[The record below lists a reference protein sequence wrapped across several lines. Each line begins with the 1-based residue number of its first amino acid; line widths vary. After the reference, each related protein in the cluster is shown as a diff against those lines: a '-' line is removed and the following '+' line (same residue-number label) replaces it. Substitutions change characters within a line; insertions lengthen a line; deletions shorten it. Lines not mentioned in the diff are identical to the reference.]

1 MQKIL
6 IPYNMLKPSQ
16 RLLSIDAF
24 RALTM
29 LTMIFVNDVSG
40 VKNIPAWIGHVQ
52 AQEDGL
58 GFADTVFPAFLF
70 IVGLSIPF
78 AIGKRISQQKSF
90 LSTAMHILVRSLAL
104 IIMGF
109 FHVNLENYSQAAVL
123 PYPLWELLITIG
135 FFLVWL
141 DYPADMDKRKR
152 YGLTGA
158 GILLLA
164 AMAALYKGGPA
175 DAPHWMEPSWWGIL
189 GIIGWAYLVCATLYL
204 IVKGNF
210 GAITTILGF
219 FLLINILT
227 HAGLLNFSIP
237 VINDASSASLI
248 MAGAVISSL
257 YTLLD
262 KKRKLGS
269 LWAIFIGLGVLAIV
283 AAFILR
289 PHTAGISKI
298 RATPAWVLICTG
310 ISILVFTAMIWLVDV
325 KGKMNWFKLIRPA
338 GTSTLT
344 CYLIPYLLYSLMMLA
359 GVKYPAALSEG
370 AGGLIR
376 SITISFLVILLV
388 GWMEKRRVRLKI

>member
-1 MQKIL
+1 
-6 IPYNMLKPSQ
+6 MLKPSQ

-40 VKNIPAWIGHVQ
+40 VKNIPAWIDHVQ
-52 AQEDGL
+52 AQDDGL

-90 LSTAMHILVRSLAL
+90 LSTEMHIMVRSLAL
-104 IIMGF
+104 IVMGF
-109 FHVNLENYSQAAVL
+109 FHVNLENYSPAALL
-123 PYPLWELLITIG
+123 PYALWELLITIG

-141 DYPADMDKRKR
+141 DYPADMEKRKK
-152 YGLTGA
+152 YSLIGA

-164 AMAALYKGGPA
+164 AMAFLYKGGPA

-204 IVKGNF
+204 LVKGNF
-210 GAITTILGF
+210 GAITAILGL
-219 FLLINILT
+219 FLLINVLT
-227 HAGLLNFSIP
+227 HAGILNFSIP
-237 VINDASSASLI
+237 VINNASSVSLI
-248 MAGAVISSL
+248 MGGAVISSL

-262 KKRKLGS
+262 KKGKLS
-269 LWAIFIGLGVLAIV
+269 ALWAVFIGLGVLAIT

-298 RATPAWVLICTG
+298 RATPAWVLICSG
-310 ISILVFTAMIWLVDV
+310 ISILMFTAMIWLVDV
-325 KGKMNWFKLIRPA
+325 KGKMNWFKWIRPA

-344 CYLIPYLLYSLMMLA
+344 CYLIPYLLYSILALA
-359 GVKYPAALSEG
+359 GFKFPVALSEG
-370 AGGLIR
+370 MPGLLR
-376 SITISFLVILLV
+376 SIAIAFLVIFLV
-388 GWMEKRRVRLKI
+388 GWMEKKRVRLKI

>member
-1 MQKIL
+1 
-6 IPYNMLKPSQ
+6 MLKPSQ

-29 LTMIFVNDVSG
+29 LAMIFVNDVSS
-40 VKNIPAWIGHVQ
+40 VKNIPEWIDHVK
-52 AQEDGL
+52 AQDDGL

-90 LSTAMHILVRSLAL
+90 LSTEMHILIRSLAL
-104 IIMGF
+104 IVMGF
-109 FHVNLENYSQAAVL
+109 FHVNLESYSPAALL

-152 YGLTGA
+152 YALTGA

-164 AMAALYKGGPA
+164 AMAYLYKGGPVE
-175 DAPHWMEPSWWGIL
+175 APHWMEPSWWGIL

-210 GAITTILGF
+210 AAITVILGI

-227 HAGLLNFSIP
+227 HAGILHFSIP
-237 VINDASSASLI
+237 VINNASSVSLI
-248 MAGAVISSL
+248 MAGTVISSL

-262 KKRKLGS
+262 KKGKLGS
-269 LWAIFIGLGVLAIV
+269 LWSVFIGLGVLALL

-298 RATPAWVLICTG
+298 RATPAWVLICSG
-310 ISILVFTAMIWLVDV
+310 ISILMFTAMIWLVDV
-325 KGKMNWFKLIRPA
+325 KGKMNWFKWIRPA

-344 CYLIPYLLYSLMMLA
+344 CYLIPYLLYSLLMMV
-359 GVKYPAALSEG
+359 GFKYPSALSQG
-370 AGGLIR
+370 AGGILR
-376 SITISFLVILLV
+376 SIAIAFLVILLV
-388 GWMEKRRVRLKI
+388 GWMEKKRVRLKI

>member
-1 MQKIL
+1 
-6 IPYNMLKPSQ
+6 MLKPSQ

-40 VKNIPAWIGHVQ
+40 VKNIPAWIEHVQ

-90 LSTAMHILVRSLAL
+90 ISTEMHILIRSLAL
-104 IIMGF
+104 IVMGF
-109 FHVNLENYSQAAVL
+109 FHVNLENYSQAAYL
-123 PYPLWELLITIG
+123 PYPIWELLITLG

-141 DYPADMDKRKR
+141 DYPADMDKRKK
-152 YGLTGA
+152 YTLIGA
-158 GILLLA
+158 GIMLLA
-164 AMAALYKGGPA
+164 SMAALYKGGPA
-175 DAPHWMEPSWWGIL
+175 DAPHWMMPSWWGIL

-204 IVKGNF
+204 LVKGNF
-210 GAITTILGF
+210 GAITAILGV

-227 HAGLLNFSIP
+227 HAGLLHFEIP
-237 VINDASSASLI
+237 VINNASSVSLI

-262 KKRKLGS
+262 KKGKLSS
-269 LWAIFIGLGVLAIV
+269 LWAVFIGLGVLAIV
-283 AAFILR
+283 AGFVLR
-289 PHTAGISKI
+289 PYTAGISKI
-298 RATPAWVLICTG
+298 RATPAWVLICSG
-310 ISILVFTAMIWLVDV
+310 ISILLFTAMIWLVDV
-325 KGKMNWFKLIRPA
+325 KGKMDWFKWIRPA

-344 CYLIPYLLYSLMMLA
+344 CYLIPYLLYALLTLV
-359 GVKYPAALSEG
+359 GFRYPTVLSEG
-370 AGGLIR
+370 MGGILR
-376 SITISFLVILLV
+376 SIAIAFLVILLV
-388 GWMEKRRVRLKI
+388 GWMEKKRIRLKI

>member
-1 MQKIL
+1 
-6 IPYNMLKPSQ
+6 MLKPSQ

-29 LTMIFVNDVSG
+29 LAMIFVNDVSS
-40 VKNIPAWIGHVQ
+40 VKNIPEWIDHVK
-52 AQEDGL
+52 AQDDGL

-90 LSTAMHILVRSLAL
+90 LSTEMHILIRSLAL
-104 IIMGF
+104 IVMGF
-109 FHVNLENYSQAAVL
+109 FHVNLESYSPAALL

-152 YGLTGA
+152 YALTGA

-164 AMAALYKGGPA
+164 AMAYLYKGGPA
-175 DAPHWMEPSWWGIL
+175 EAPHWMEPSWWGIL

-210 GAITTILGF
+210 AAITAILGI

-227 HAGLLNFSIP
+227 HAGILHFSIP
-237 VINDASSASLI
+237 VINNASSVSLI
-248 MAGAVISSL
+248 MAGTVISSL

-262 KKRKLGS
+262 KKGKLGS
-269 LWAIFIGLGVLAIV
+269 LWAVFIGLGVLALV

-298 RATPAWVLICTG
+298 RATPAWVLICSG
-310 ISILVFTAMIWLVDV
+310 ISILLFTAMIWLVDV
-325 KGKMNWFKLIRPA
+325 KGKMNWFKWIRPA

-344 CYLIPYLLYSLMMLA
+344 CYLIPYLLYSLLMMA
-359 GVKYPAALSEG
+359 GFKYPVALSEG
-370 AGGLIR
+370 AGGILR
-376 SITISFLVILLV
+376 SIAIAFLVILLV
-388 GWMEKRRVRLKI
+388 GWMEKKRVRLKI